1 MQNHKLTAST
11 SQILHVDIVLALH
24 CIALQCNSV
33 SIFNVLTYTA
43 ATSHV
48 EDYSDAE

>member
-1 MQNHKLTAST
+1 MQNLKLTAST
-11 SQILHVDIVLALH
+11 SQILHVDIDIVLAF
-24 CIALQCNSV
+24 IALQCNSA

-48 EDYSDAE
+48 ADYLDDE

>member
-1 MQNHKLTAST
+1 MQNHKLRAST
-11 SQILHVDIVLALH
+11 SQILHVDIVLAF
-24 CIALQCNSV
+24 IALQCNSA

-48 EDYSDAE
+48 ADYSDDE

>member
-1 MQNHKLTAST
+1 MKLTAST
-11 SQILHVDIVLALH
+11 SQILHVDIVLAF
-24 CIALQCNSV
+24 IALQCNSA

-48 EDYSDAE
+48 ADFTYEE

>member
-1 MQNHKLTAST
+1 MQNHKVRATT
-11 SQILHVDIVLALH
+11 SQIMHVDIVLAF
-24 CIALQCNSV
+24 IALQCNFA

-48 EDYSDAE
+48 ADFPDDE

>member
-1 MQNHKLTAST
+1 MQNYKHRAST
-11 SQILHVDIVLALH
+11 SQILHVDIVLAF
-24 CIALQCNSV
+24 IALQCNFA

-48 EDYSDAE
+48 ADYSNDE